1 VTLTACD
8 GRPSPRGGRRREKAL
23 EGGGSR
29 VAFPSMWQ
37 LMNTVRHYPWGSRTV
52 IPELLGEQS
61 PADRPY
67 AELWMGA
74 HPDAPSVLSD
84 GTPLDKAIAQRS
96 EALLGPEVRERF
108 GDRLPFLMKVLAA
121 EQPLSLQAH
130 PTNEQAQAGFA
141 AEEAAGVPRDD
152 STRTFKDPFH
162 KPELL
167 LALTPFEALCG
178 FRPVEES
185 LHCLAKLQ
193 VPELKPTIAALA
205 RGGLRAAIPQLLA
218 LPPEHRA
225 ALVSAVAVA
234 AARFVAAHDPEFI
247 NTYRWA
253 ASLAET
259 YPGDPGVVISLMC
272 NHLKLAPGEAVFLP
286 AGNLHAYLSGA
297 GVEVMASSDNVL
309 RGGLTGKHVDLAALI
324 EVLDFT
330 DGRVPVIHPVLG
342 PGGLRYPVPV
352 EDFDLTRIQLDGQSG
367 ALTTRGPQVLLCTEG
382 TAVLSSAD
390 EELSVA
396 QGQSAFVPA
405 GAPVSARG
413 PAVLYRATTNLA

>member
-1 VTLTACD
+1 
-8 GRPSPRGGRRREKAL
+8 
-23 EGGGSR
+23 
-29 VAFPSMWQ
+29 MWQ
-37 LMNTVRHYPWGSRTV
+37 LTSTVRHYPWGSRTV
-52 IPELLGEQS
+52 IPDLLGELG
-61 PADRPY
+61 PADQPY

-74 HPDAPSVLSD
+74 HPDAPSVLST
-84 GTPLDKAIAQRS
+84 GISLDKAVA
-96 EALLGPEVRERF
+96 EDPELMLGAAVRERF

-130 PTNEQAQAGFA
+130 PTNEQAEAGFA
-141 AEEAAGVPRDD
+141 AEEAAGIPHGDP
-152 STRTFKDPFH
+152 TRTFKDPFH

-178 FRPVEES
+178 FRPVEEC

-205 RGGLRAAIPQLLA
+205 RGGLRAVIPQLLA
-218 LPPEHRA
+218 LSSEHREV
-225 ALVSAVAVA
+225 LVSAVAQA

-286 AGNLHAYLSGA
+286 AGNLHAYLCGA

-309 RGGLTGKHVDLAALI
+309 RGGLTHKHVDLAALI

-352 EDFDLTRIQLDGQSG
+352 EDFDLTRIQLDGRAG

-382 TAVLSSAD
+382 NAELTSSEGTLTLSKGA
-390 EELSVA
+390 A
-396 QGQSAFVPA
+396 AFVPA
-405 GAPVSARG
+405 GAQVTASG
-413 PAVLYRATTNLA
+413 PAVLYRTTTNLA

>member
-1 VTLTACD
+1 
-8 GRPSPRGGRRREKAL
+8 
-23 EGGGSR
+23 
-29 VAFPSMWQ
+29 MWS
-37 LMNTVRHYPWGSRTV
+37 LSNTVRHYPWGSRTV
-52 IPELLGEQS
+52 IPELLGERT
-61 PADRPY
+61 PADKPY

-74 HPDAPSVLSD
+74 HPDAPSVLSS
-84 GTPLDKAIAQRS
+84 GTPLDKAIEEQP
-96 EALLGPEVRERF
+96 EALLGAEVHERF
-108 GDRLPFLMKVLAA
+108 GTRLPFLLKVLAA
-121 EQPLSLQAH
+121 DKPLSLQAH

-152 STRTFKDPFH
+152 PTRTFKDPHH

-167 LALTPFEALCG
+167 LALTPVEALCG

-205 RGGLRAAIPQLLA
+205 RGGLRAAIPQLISLSGKRRT
-218 LPPEHRA
+218 E
-225 ALVSAVAVA
+225 LVEAVAES

-259 YPGDPGVVISLMC
+259 YPRDPGVVISLMC

-297 GVEVMASSDNVL
+297 GVEVMAGSDNVL
-309 RGGLTGKHVDLAALI
+309 RGGLTAKHVDLAALI

-342 PGGLRYPVPV
+342 TGGLRYPVPV
-352 EDFDLTRIQLDGQSG
+352 EDFDLTRCQLDAQSG
-367 ALTTRGPQVLLCTEG
+367 TLTTRGPQVLLCTEG
-382 TAVLSSAD
+382 TAVLTSAD
-390 EELSVA
+390 GEVTL
-396 QGQSAFVPA
+396 QKGGSAFVPA
-405 GAPVSARG
+405 RTPVTASG

>member
-1 VTLTACD
+1 
-8 GRPSPRGGRRREKAL
+8 
-23 EGGGSR
+23 
-29 VAFPSMWQ
+29 MWS

-52 IPELLGEQS
+52 IPELLGEPS

-84 GTPLDKAIAQRS
+84 GTPLDKAITERP
-96 EALLGPEVRERF
+96 EAMLGAAVAERF
-108 GDRLPFLMKVLAA
+108 GTRLPFLMKVLAA

-130 PTNEQAQAGFA
+130 PTTEQAEAGFA

-152 STRTFKDPFH
+152 ATRTFKDPFH

-167 LALTPFEALCG
+167 LALTTFEALCG

-218 LPPEHRA
+218 LPGERRDE
-225 ALVSAVAVA
+225 LVQAVA
-234 AARFVAAHDPEFI
+234 AKAATFVAAHDPEFI

-253 ASLAET
+253 ASLAES

-324 EVLDFT
+324 EVLDFS
-330 DGRVPVIHPVLG
+330 DGRIPVIHPVLG

-352 EDFDLTRIQLDGQSG
+352 EDFDLTRVQLDAQSG
-367 ALTTRGPQVLLCTEG
+367 TLTTRGPQVLLCTEG
-382 TAVLSSAD
+382 SAVLSSAD
-390 EELSVA
+390 GELTVEK
-396 QGQSAFVPA
+396 GTSAFVPA

-413 PAVLYRATTNLA
+413 PAVLYRATTNLS

>member
-1 VTLTACD
+1 
-8 GRPSPRGGRRREKAL
+8 
-23 EGGGSR
+23 
-29 VAFPSMWQ
+29 MWQ
-37 LMNTVRHYPWGSRTV
+37 LQNTVRHYPWGSRTV
-52 IPELLGEQS
+52 IPELLGEVS

-84 GTPLDKAIAQRS
+84 GTPLDKAIEQRA
-96 EALLGPEVRERF
+96 EALLGREVRDRF

-152 STRTFKDPFH
+152 TTRTFKDPFH

-205 RGGLRAAIPQLLA
+205 RGGLRAAIPQLIA
-218 LPPEHRA
+218 LSPENRSL
-225 ALVSAVAVA
+225 LVSAVAEA
-234 AARFVAAHDPEFI
+234 AARFVVAHDPEFI

-330 DGRVPVIHPVLG
+330 DRRVPVIHPVLG

-367 ALTTRGPQVLLCTEG
+367 TLTTRGPQVLLCTEG

-390 EELSVA
+390 GELTLVK
-396 QGQSAFVPA
+396 GQSAFLPA
-405 GAPVSARG
+405 GSPVAASG
-413 PAVLYRATTNLA
+413 PAVLYRATTNLS

>member
-1 VTLTACD
+1 
-8 GRPSPRGGRRREKAL
+8 
-23 EGGGSR
+23 
-29 VAFPSMWQ
+29 MWQ

-52 IPELLGEQS
+52 IPELLGEVS
-61 PADRPY
+61 PADQPY

-74 HPDAPSVLSD
+74 HPDAPSVLST
-84 GTPLDKAIAQRS
+84 GTPLDKAIQS
-96 EALLGPEVRERF
+96 DPDLLLGPAVSERF
-108 GDRLPFLMKVLAA
+108 GGRLPFLMKVLAA

-130 PTNEQAQAGFA
+130 PTTEQAQAGFA
-141 AEEAAGVPRDD
+141 AEETAGIPHDD
-152 STRTFKDPFH
+152 PKRTFKDPFH

-167 LALTPFEALCG
+167 LALTEFEALCG

-218 LPPEHRA
+218 LSPELRDE
-225 ALVSAVAVA
+225 LVTAVARSA
-234 AARFVAAHDPEFI
+234 TRFVTAHDPEFI

-272 NHLKLAPGEAVFLP
+272 NHLKLAPGEAVYLP

-324 EVLDFT
+324 EVLDFA

-352 EDFDLTRIQLDGQSG
+352 EDFDLTRIQLDAQTGS
-367 ALTTRGPQVLLCTEG
+367 LTTRGPQVLLCTEG
-382 TAVLSSAD
+382 DAELASAD
-390 EELSVA
+390 GTLTLA
-396 QGQSAFVPA
+396 QGAAAFIPA
-405 GAPVSARG
+405 GVPVSAHG
-413 PAVLYRATTNLA
+413 PAVLYRTTTALR

>member
-1 VTLTACD
+1 MPGN
-8 GRPSPRGGRRREKAL
+8 GRP
-23 EGGGSR
+23 R
-29 VAFPSMWQ
+29 VASEPMWS

-52 IPELLGEQS
+52 IPELLGETS
-61 PADRPY
+61 PAERPY

-74 HPDAPSVLSD
+74 HPDAPSVLSN
-84 GTPLDKAIAQRS
+84 GTPLDKAI
-96 EALLGPEVRERF
+96 EEEPEFLLGAQVRDRF
-108 GDRLPFLMKVLAA
+108 GTRLPFLMKVLAA

-152 STRTFKDPFH
+152 PTRTFKDPFH

-167 LALTPFEALCG
+167 LALTTFEALCG

-205 RGGLRAAIPQLLA
+205 RGGLRAAIPQLIA
-218 LPPEHRA
+218 LSPETRA
-225 ALVSAVAVA
+225 VLVSAVAEA
-234 AARFVAAHDPEFI
+234 AGRFVAAHDPEFM

-253 ASLAET
+253 ASLAAT

-286 AGNLHAYLSGA
+286 AGNLHAYLCGA
-297 GVEVMASSDNVL
+297 GVELMAGSDNVL

-330 DGRVPVIHPVLG
+330 DGRVPVLHPVLG

-352 EDFDLTRIQLDGQSG
+352 EDFDLTRIQLDAQSG
-367 ALTTRGPQVLLCTEG
+367 TLTTRGPQVLLCTEG
-382 TAVLSSAD
+382 TVVLVSTD
-390 EELSVA
+390 TELTLEK
-396 QGQSAFVPA
+396 GGSAFVPA
-405 GAPVSARG
+405 GAPVTASG
-413 PAVLYRATTNLA
+413 PAVLYRATTALV

>member
-1 VTLTACD
+1 
-8 GRPSPRGGRRREKAL
+8 
-23 EGGGSR
+23 
-29 VAFPSMWQ
+29 MWQ

-52 IPELLGEQS
+52 IPELLGEPS
-61 PADRPY
+61 PAEKPY

-74 HPDAPSVLSD
+74 HPDAPSVLSS
-84 GTPLDKAIAQRS
+84 GTPLDKAIEEQP
-96 EALLGPEVRERF
+96 ETLLGADVVARF
-108 GDRLPFLMKVLAA
+108 GTRLPFLMKVLAA

-130 PTNEQAQAGFA
+130 PTNEQARAGFA

-152 STRTFKDPFH
+152 ATRTFKDPFH

-167 LALTPFEALCG
+167 LALTPVEALCG

-205 RGGLRAAIPQLLA
+205 RGGLRAAIPQLIA
-218 LPPEHRA
+218 LSPEHRDV
-225 ALVSAVAVA
+225 LVAAVAEA

-286 AGNLHAYLSGA
+286 AGNLHAYLCGA
-297 GVEVMASSDNVL
+297 GVEVMAGSDNVL
-309 RGGLTGKHVDLAALI
+309 RGGLTHKHVDLAALI

-330 DGRVPVIHPVLG
+330 DGRVPVMHPVLG

-352 EDFDLTRIQLDGQSG
+352 EDFDLTRVQLGQQPGS
-367 ALTTRGPQVLLCTEG
+367 LTTSGPQVLLCTEG
-382 TAVLSSAD
+382 AAALGSPDV
-390 EELSVA
+390 ELTLR
-396 QGQSAFVPA
+396 QGESAFVPA
-405 GAPVSARG
+405 GTPVTASG
-413 PAVLYRATTNLA
+413 PAVLYRATTNLS